1 MAEDTQAGPG
11 GRAARWSALL
21 DRLAT
26 EGRLEV
32 ARTAELL
39 GVSEAT
45 VRRDFAELAD
55 RQLVTRTHGGI
66 VASAVAYE
74 LPYRYRSGQHDEAR
88 SSIAQVAAALPEAG
102 GVVAFNGGTTTTA
115 AARAFCARDDLG
127 GGGTSIVTNALNIAS
142 EVVLRP
148 HVRCVSL
155 GGVARPESYE
165 LTGPLAAA
173 ALSQL
178 WLDVAIIGVNAF
190 SAHEGATCRLE
201 DEAAI
206 VAMMVERAQRV
217 VVVATADKIGG
228 RTLATIC
235 TADAVGDLVTTA
247 DADPHQ
253 LDALREH
260 GVQVHL
266 A

>member
-1 MAEDTQAGPG
+1 MSEDTQVATG
-11 GRAARWSALL
+11 GRAARWSAML
-21 DRLAT
+21 DHLAT
-26 EGRLEV
+26 SGRLEV
-32 ARTAELL
+32 ARAAELL

-66 VASAVAYE
+66 VAAAVAYE
-74 LPYRYRSGQHDEAR
+74 LPFRYRSGQHDEAR
-88 SSIAQVAAALPEAG
+88 AAIAQVAATLPEPG
-102 GVVAFNGGTTTTA
+102 TVVGFNGGTSTTA
-115 AARAFCARDDLG
+115 AARSFCARDDLG
-127 GGGTSIVTNALNIAS
+127 AGGTSIVTNALNIAS

-165 LTGPLAAA
+165 LTGPIAAA
-173 ALSQL
+173 ALAQL

-228 RTLATIC
+228 RTLAAIC
-235 TADAVGDLVTTA
+235 AADEVDDLVTTA
-247 DADPHQ
+247 DADPHH
-253 LDALREH
+253 LDALRER
-260 GVQVHL
+260 GVQIHL